1 MAAIITESAH
11 PSWYLVFTFT
21 LALIPLILGTTTS
34 YLKISLA
41 LGVLRNG
48 FGAQQVPSNTV
59 IMVLAL
65 VLSLFIMQPT
75 LEQVVEN
82 LTTLPQTKV
91 TTAPTIEQLRLYAQ
105 ALLPWRQFIEQHAGQ
120 REILILNEFSQARRE
135 RTAEQSKPITEQSE
149 ASIRVL
155 IPAFVLTELKEGL
168 MIGFVLLLPFLII
181 DLVIA
186 NILAG
191 LGMYMMSPTII
202 SLPLK
207 LLLFVSVDGWLLMSK
222 GFIASY
228 GGSA

>member
-1 MAAIITESAH
+1 MIENAH
-11 PSWYLVFTFT
+11 PGWYLSITFV
-21 LALIPLILGTTTS
+21 LALVPLILGTTTS
-34 YLKISLA
+34 YLKVSLA

-75 LEQVVEN
+75 VEQVVQN
-82 LTTLPQTKV
+82 LTTLPVTKL
-91 TTAPTIEQLRLYAQ
+91 TTAPTLEQMKTYAQ
-105 ALLPWRQFIEQHAGQ
+105 ALTPWRDFIEQHAGQ
-120 REILILNEFSQARRE
+120 KEIAILNEISQAQ
-135 RTAEQSKPITEQSE
+135 TAAKNTQALPIETQSTRQ
-149 ASIRVL
+149 SIRIL

-168 MIGFVLLLPFLII
+168 MMGFVLLLPFLVI

-207 LLLFVSVDGWLLMSK
+207 LLLFVSVDGWLLMSR

-228 GGSA
+228 GAST